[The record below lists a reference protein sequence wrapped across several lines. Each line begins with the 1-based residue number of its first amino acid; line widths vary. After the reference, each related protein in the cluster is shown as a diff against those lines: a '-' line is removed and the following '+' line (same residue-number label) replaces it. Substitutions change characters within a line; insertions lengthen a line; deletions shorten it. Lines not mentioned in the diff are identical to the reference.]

1 MPHRW
6 LNGRKCE
13 LAITKAGQTCLVGGE
28 KDDRATHMPFLFLEN
43 ETRLLFHP
51 FSKLITK
58 KTITITLE
66 EDRTCKASLDREQ
79 IDVCHPRTG
88 KLQKGTYEG
97 TKICEL
103 KLDGDRRREEEETKK
118 RNTHWQSGDR

>member
-58 KTITITLE
+58 KTITTPSKKTARAKHRWIENKSTFVI
-66 EDRTCKASLDREQ
+66 REREN
-79 IDVCHPRTG
+79 CRR
-88 KLQKGTYEG
+88 ER